1 MNSGKRTG
9 RVLLGGRERKL
20 DRFRQISAHVKQVCQ
35 GHGGKGGGCHTAT
48 ATAQLFPGRFRHFK
62 YG

>member
-20 DRFRQISAHVKQVCQ
+20 ERFRQISAHVKQVRE
-35 GHGGKGGGCHTAT
+35 HAGGVKGGVTECHSSSCSKSTPVA
-48 ATAQLFPGRFRHFK
+48 
-62 YG
+62 